1 MCSLFISGNGP
12 HEYIQENRFN
22 KFQKERQ
29 PRPDPEKVIFNI
41 SDIFL
46 SSEEKSFLVKGL
58 TFSIP
63 PRKLNYADYV
73 INVALFY
80 RSIF

>member
-1 MCSLFISGNGP
+1 MAP
-12 HEYIQENRFN
+12 HEYIQEKKFN
-22 KFQKERQ
+22 EFQKERQ
-29 PRPDPEKVIFNI
+29 PRPDPEKVIFNY

-63 PRKLNYADYV
+63 SRKLNYVDYV

>member
-1 MCSLFISGNGP
+1 MAPL
-12 HEYIQENRFN
+12 EYTQENRFTE
-22 KFQKERQ
+22 FQKERQ
-29 PRPDPEKVIFNI
+29 PRPDPEKVIFNY

-63 PRKLNYADYV
+63 SRKLNYVDYV

>member
-1 MCSLFISGNGP
+1 MAP

-22 KFQKERQ
+22 KIQKERQ
-29 PRPDPEKVIFNI
+29 PRPDPEIVIFNY

-46 SSEEKSFLVKGL
+46 SSEEKSFSVKGL

-63 PRKLNYADYV
+63 PRKLSYADYV